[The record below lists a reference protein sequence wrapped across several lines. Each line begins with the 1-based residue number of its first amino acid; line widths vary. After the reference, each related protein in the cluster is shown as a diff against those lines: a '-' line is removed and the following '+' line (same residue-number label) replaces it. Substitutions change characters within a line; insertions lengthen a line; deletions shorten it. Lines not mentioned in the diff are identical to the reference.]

1 MKVLES
7 LEICAKHFSRIFFID
22 STKMLRM
29 AELYD
34 QQTEDISL
42 KVGHGIRSLL
52 SMSWNL
58 NLAVLQ
64 VLNFIDSTLFID
76 FLIINNTITD
86 CNKVNETFF

>member
-52 SMSWNL
+52 SISWNL
-58 NLAVLQ
+58 YLAIIQ
-64 VLNFIDSTLFID
+64 VLGFINLSLFLYI
-76 FLIINNTITD
+76 F
-86 CNKVNETFF
+86 